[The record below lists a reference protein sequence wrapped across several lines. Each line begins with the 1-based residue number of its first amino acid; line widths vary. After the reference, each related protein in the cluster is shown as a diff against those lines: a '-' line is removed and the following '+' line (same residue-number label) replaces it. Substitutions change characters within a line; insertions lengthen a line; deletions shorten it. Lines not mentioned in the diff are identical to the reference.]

1 MNAPSPLSGFKPHKL
16 SVDDVL
22 TLERSGAFAGLPRLE
37 LLDGTLYEM
46 SPQTSL
52 HVRVRNRLTFRLQ
65 SRIVELGLPCE
76 AFSEATISIG
86 PNHAPEPDVVISNMP
101 DADGYYP
108 VSSILLA
115 VEVAVTSL
123 QSDLTFKK
131 SLYASAA
138 IPEYWVVDAEAQL
151 IHIFWSPN
159 GTGYVNSKA
168 IAIGASLASQT
179 ITGLSVETSG
189 LV

>member
-16 SVDDVL
+16 TVDDVL
-22 TLERSGAFAGLPRLE
+22 TLERGGAFAGLPRLE

-65 SRIVELGLPCE
+65 SRIVELGLPYE

-86 PNHAPEPDVVISNMP
+86 PNHAPELDVVISNMP
-101 DADGYYP
+101 EVDGYYP

-131 SLYASAA
+131 SLYATAG
-138 IPEYWVVDAEAQL
+138 IPEYWVIDAEAQM
-151 IHIFWSPN
+151 IHLFWSPS
-159 GTGYVNSKA
+159 GAGYADCKS
-168 IAIGASLASQT
+168 IAISAPLSSQT
-179 ITGLSVETSG
+179 ITGLTVETNG